1 MLRPLGLW
9 LPGPIQ
15 RKPLAH
21 ALAAALEA
29 REPGL
34 ALGAVLGSRMGVFQG
49 GWLLLAG
56 LGLAG
61 RWLCVWRWLLLAG
74 LGLAGAWLEWVWRWG
89 GLICHLAFLE
99 LLEEAVA
106 Q

>member
-1 MLRPLGLW
+1 MHWAQPLNPVSLGLH
-9 LPGPIQ
+9 
-15 RKPLAH
+15 LAQSL
-21 ALAAALEA
+21 ALAWASSRVA
-29 REPGL
+29 GSSWL
-34 ALGAVLGSRMGVFQG
+34 ALALLDG
-49 GWLLLAG
+49 GF
-56 LGLAG
+56 
-61 RWLCVWRWLLLAG
+61 CFWRWLLLAG